1 MKPSPDLVL
10 NQAFAKVAFEMG
22 PALPAGYGQGSAT
35 LTGVLLLMVGQEF
48 NRAADIRA
56 KENAALRKLFADA
69 ASEVGGELGVRLK
82 AAGAEM
88 DSDLNVATLDRSNAV
103 LKALLIDL
111 HVHVERTRTPAIE
124 ARILSFMRDAAAA
137 RQVFL
142 PAM

>member
-10 NQAFAKVAFEMG
+10 NQAFAKIAMEMG

-35 LTGVLLLMVGQEF
+35 TTGVLLLLVAQEF

-56 KENAALRKLFADA
+56 KENAAMRTLLAEA
-69 ASEVGGELGVRLK
+69 AVGGDLGVRLK
-82 AAGAEM
+82 AAAGEREA
-88 DSDLNVATLDRSNAV
+88 DLNVATLDRANAA
-103 LKALLIDL
+103 LKTLLIEL
-111 HVHVERTRTPAIE
+111 HAHAERSGDVGLETRIVRLLAE
-124 ARILSFMRDAAAA
+124 AAAA

>member
-10 NQAFAKVAFEMG
+10 NQAFAKIAMEMG

-35 LTGVLLLMVGQEF
+35 TTGVLLLLVAQEF

-56 KENAALRKLFADA
+56 KENSAMRTLFTEAAA
-69 ASEVGGELGVRLK
+69 AAGGDLGARLK
-82 AAGAEM
+82 AAAGEREA
-88 DSDLNVATLDRSNAV
+88 DLNVATLDKANAA
-103 LKALLIDL
+103 LKALLIEL
-111 HVHVERTRTPAIE
+111 HAHAERAGDAALE
-124 ARILSFMRDAAAA
+124 ARIVRLMAEAAAA